1 MAMLNNQIKR
11 NNNMTNH
18 PLIWNKPSSDKD
30 DKGGAPFYGLCFLHY
45 AHSVRKNT
53 LLHLEC
59 LVLLGSKAPSA
70 TETSWSKRTF
80 LSKHGN
86 TLASEAQ

>member
-45 AHSVRKNT
+45 AHSVRKTPFYIWNAWYY
-53 LLHLEC
+53 
-59 LVLLGSKAPSA
+59 LVAKPQ
-70 TETSWSKRTF
+70 RNRDF
-80 LSKHGN
+80 LVQAHVSI
-86 TLASEAQ
+86 